1 MYEDDNVE
9 VRFKNWLKILN
20 YLGSAFCIGGYFFML
35 GLLISEDNAHFLVV
49 TGLLI
54 AIAFSI
60 LWFINTYQFN
70 IDFRANSIEK
80 SGVFDKEIPYDK
92 IEKIQFYKDRIEII
106 GPGFA
111 NRVSIGNLNTNFE
124 EAREQLASKIVG
136 IDEINLEGKPK
147 YIENHMEKSTTK
159 SNN

>member
-1 MYEDDNVE
+1 MEDDNVE
-9 VRFKNWLKILN
+9 VQFKNWLKMLN
-20 YLGSAFCIGGYFFML
+20 YLGSVFCIGGYIFML
-35 GLLISEDNAHFLVV
+35 GLLISEDNAHFLLV

-54 AIAFSI
+54 ATIFSI

-70 IDFRANSIEK
+70 INFRANSIEK
-80 SGVFDKEIPYDK
+80 SGVFNKEIPYAT

-124 EAREQLASKIVG
+124 EAREQLASKIEG
-136 IDEINLEGKPK
+136 IDDIDLKGKPK
-147 YIENHMEKSTTK
+147 YIEKHIESTTE

>member
-1 MYEDDNVE
+1 MEDDKVE
-9 VRFKNWLKILN
+9 VQFKSWLKILN
-20 YLGSAFCIGGYFFML
+20 YLGSAFCIGGYIFML
-35 GLLISEDNAHFLVV
+35 SLLISENNAHFLLV

-60 LWFINTYQFN
+60 LWFINTYQFK
-70 IDFRANSIEK
+70 IDFRTNSIEK
-80 SGVFDKEIPYDK
+80 SGVFDRQIAYDE

-124 EAREQLASKIVG
+124 EAREQLASKIEG
-136 IDEINLEGKPK
+136 IDEIDLKGKPK
-147 YIENHMEKSTTK
+147 YIENHIEKSTTK